1 MKPLCL
7 CLLIGALIGC
17 ALSAE
22 GDSSARLLISKNI
35 LNQFVVE
42 GKELTVHYSIYNVGN
57 GPATSVSLSD
67 NSFPADEFKVL
78 HGLLSVKWKTI
89 APGSNVSHTI
99 ILEPLKS
106 GTFNFTAAQVTY
118 KASEDATDPQIA
130 FSTAPGEGG
139 IMPQNEYDRKHSPH
153 LVDWGL
159 FSLMSLPTILIP
171 FLVWFRSHSKYE
183 NFKAKKN

>member
-1 MKPLCL
+1 MKQLFL
-7 CLLIGALIGC
+7 CLLLGAFVNC
-17 ALSAE
+17 AFGAE
-22 GDSSARLLISKNI
+22 GDTSARLLISKNI
-35 LNQFVVE
+35 LNQYVVE
-42 GKELTVHYSIYNVGN
+42 GKELTVHYSIFNVGS
-57 GPATSVSLSD
+57 GPATAVSLTD

-89 APGSNVSHTI
+89 APGTNVSHTI
-99 ILEPLKS
+99 ILEPMKS
-106 GTFNFTAAQVTY
+106 GVFNFTAAQVSY
-118 KASEDATDPQIA
+118 KPSEDATDPQIA
-130 FSTAPGEGG
+130 FSTSPGEGG
-139 IMPQNEYDRKHSPH
+139 VMGQQEYDRKHSPH